1 MADLPHLCVHP
12 LIILSL
18 LYCIGIGTISLLD
31 AISTVTMTSSYS
43 SALSEF
49 FNLHT
54 TAKDWTCQEINI
66 SVATSLDDDTPR
78 DINLAD
84 TLGYRKNV
92 PSSNKRSDRN
102 CYWLL
107 KIFNK
112 NNTTF
117 RQREIHPVIV
127 RACHAAGFIV
137 HGEYVS
143 EHNCIQFECRD
154 SKYHDEEKRKA
165 WRDAQPRRV
174 KDDSIP
180 LVPRKRKP
188 ARPIAIKKEKIEDKE
203 DAVDA
208 NEDAADEDDIERSS
222 GHHQST
228 EEEDEGMILQQLEC
242 QSQSHAD

>member
-92 PSSNKRSDRN
+92 QDGRLSGGMESIPTLVHSVRKPKRKTTASSPNSNVK
-102 CYWLL
+102 
-107 KIFNK
+107 
-112 NNTTF
+112 
-117 RQREIHPVIV
+117 RQR
-127 RACHAAGFIV
+127 R
-137 HGEYVS
+137 
-143 EHNCIQFECRD
+143 
-154 SKYHDEEKRKA
+154 
-165 WRDAQPRRV
+165 
-174 KDDSIP
+174 
-180 LVPRKRKP
+180 
-188 ARPIAIKKEKIEDKE
+188 
-203 DAVDA
+203 
-208 NEDAADEDDIERSS
+208 
-222 GHHQST
+222 
-228 EEEDEGMILQQLEC
+228 
-242 QSQSHAD
+242 